1 MTLRTSL
8 LIDGNAQGAIAAA
21 NSVERE
27 LGGVEQAARKAA
39 AANDDL
45 GARAVVSTGQAR
57 AGYLNLGRQAQD
69 IAVQL
74 QGGTN
79 IGTIIA
85 QQGGQVADAV
95 AMMGGRFAGLAS
107 FLAGPWGAA
116 IFLAASALVPFIGR
130 LLESG
135 EAAREAGNKYATAAD
150 QARDL
155 IGAMNAAALNEA
167 RINRNKV
174 WDELAGKENLLA
186 TGRRAGPNATTI
198 YPRDGGFFA
207 MGEQKAQ
214 LEKDIYGLRLKL
226 AEEDNKIA
234 IAERENRR
242 IEQSARGRSGPRAGS
257 GASAGST
264 RRQLQDLDTIGER
277 AAEKIT
283 RISEQ
288 FDEQPRLIDRVN
300 AATRELDKTIAEL
313 KAKNKN
319 GIFDKEIAQA
329 EAAKLTVREAL
340 VRPLEEARQESE
352 RRLQVQTLTA
362 AGMDAEAEAL
372 ERIWRFEQQNYKMSA
387 AQKQEVLDRVRYERE
402 VSAELQRR
410 RGLIEG
416 YLDTTR
422 SIKQELTSIFSGTGS
437 AGNLASIGRQLN
449 SQMLVEKIFGSAF
462 KDLDDWVK
470 GQSGLKPSIDYFSEE
485 ATRGGKAVGAFAAA
499 VNAAADGVRNA
510 GAPKVESAGASG
522 ADANEEGKPTEI
534 VVTAPRDSVF
544 GLVPREYFDKLGGT
558 MAGAIV
564 DALNEEFSTTFFNR
578 LKGTLG
584 GAISG
589 YLLAGPLGAVLGG
602 ARGLMFDYGK
612 DIFGEKIS
620 DKILG
625 GLEKSLKG
633 IETGMFVSGV
643 ANAFGIK
650 MNSGGAQLGG
660 ALGGALSF
668 IPGGSIIGSI
678 AGGLLGNLFGKRPR
692 GAGSVSNTGVT
703 ASANDAGITGSLNE
717 TGSNLQGAIAQIAN
731 ALGASVGNYS
741 IGIGRYK
748 DYYQVSSAANDA
760 RLGNSYFGRDS
771 KSALYDGLD
780 PAAAMRAAIAGAIS
794 QGAIEGLSDAMQK
807 ALRSSTDIDA
817 AIKEALKVREVET
830 LIGGIGKALE
840 EQFKSFER
848 QAAERL
854 RIARQYGFDVAKIEE
869 LNARE
874 RAKLVKDLLAD
885 QVGSLQQ
892 LIEDMTSGSLFEGSA
907 VDRRQAL
914 LAQIAE
920 AKAAADAGTEGAAD
934 RLAQLLSQLNAVS
947 RDVYGTTGGFATDRS
962 TILDSARDTIAKAN
976 QRIAD
981 AQAASDPALTQTNAA
996 LEENNDQNA
1005 QILAA
1010 IGTTNDQLAQ
1020 ILAQSQA
1027 GGTGGLAGL
1036 ALTSGVDWR

>member
-1 MTLRTSL
+1 MTDNLDSALRRAEADAVWATGTPAPVEPVLPRS
-8 LIDGNAQGAIAAA
+8 DAQLPPELTRGADIPADLDPLAEGVLMLHQRQWLEDKSDLKICKKGRRTGITFAEALDDTLIAAA
-21 NSVERE
+21 
-27 LGGVEQAARKAA
+27 AR
-39 AANDDL
+39 
-45 GARAVVSTGQAR
+45 
-57 AGYLNLGRQAQD
+57 
-69 IAVQL
+69 
-74 QGGTN
+74 
-79 IGTIIA
+79 
-85 QQGGQVADAV
+85 
-95 AMMGGRFAGLAS
+95 
-107 FLAGPWGAA
+107 
-116 IFLAASALVPFIGR
+116 
-130 LLESG
+130 
-135 EAAREAGNKYATAAD
+135 
-150 QARDL
+150 
-155 IGAMNAAALNEA
+155 
-167 RINRNKV
+167 
-174 WDELAGKENLLA
+174 
-186 TGRRAGPNATTI
+186 
-198 YPRDGGFFA
+198 
-207 MGEQKAQ
+207 
-214 LEKDIYGLRLKL
+214 
-226 AEEDNKIA
+226 
-234 IAERENRR
+234 
-242 IEQSARGRSGPRAGS
+242 
-257 GASAGST
+257 SAGG
-264 RRQLQDLDTIGER
+264 DNVFYIGDT
-277 AAEKIT
+277 K
-283 RISEQ
+283 
-288 FDEQPRLIDRVN
+288 D
-300 AATRELDKTIAEL
+300 TRELDKTIADL

-352 RRLQVQTLTA
+352 RRLQVQSLMA

-485 ATRGGKAVGAFAAA
+485 AVRGGNAVGDFASAVTAAA
-499 VNAAADGVRNA
+499 MQVR
-510 GAPKVESAGASG
+510 SASMVRQGGGIS
-522 ADANEEGKPTEI
+522 EGLQGISREQFGEI
-534 VVTAPRDSVF
+534 VVQAPRDSVF
-544 GLVPREYFDKLGGT
+544 ALTPNEYFAKMGGT
-558 MAGAIV
+558 MAGTIV
-564 DALNEEFSTTFFNR
+564 DALNKEFNTTFFSR
-578 LKGTLG
+578 FEGMLAGGIKGYLTAGPTGGVLGALQAIPGLPKGIADNLDKALG
-584 GAISG
+584 GAQTG
-589 YLLAGPLGAVLGG
+589 
-602 ARGLMFDYGK
+602 
-612 DIFGEKIS
+612 
-620 DKILG
+620 
-625 GLEKSLKG
+625 SL
-633 IETGMFVSGV
+633 VSGI
-643 ANAFGIK
+643 ASAFGIK

-748 DYYQVSSAANDA
+748 DYYQVSSAANDP

-885 QVGSLQQ
+885 QVGSGAG
-892 LIEDMTSGSLFEGSA
+892 SGTC
-907 VDRRQAL
+907 QA
-914 LAQIAE
+914 
-920 AKAAADAGTEGAAD
+920 
-934 RLAQLLSQLNAVS
+934 S
-947 RDVYGTTGGFATDRS
+947 RS
-962 TILDSARDTIAKAN
+962 TRPTTSIASPIRCGRSIRSPRCAT
-976 QRIAD
+976 RA
-981 AQAASDPALTQTNAA
+981 PM
-996 LEENNDQNA
+996 
-1005 QILAA
+1005 
-1010 IGTTNDQLAQ
+1010 
-1020 ILAQSQA
+1020 
-1027 GGTGGLAGL
+1027 
-1036 ALTSGVDWR
+1036 RPR